1 MLDKIQ
7 KIIQKRI
14 NYFSKNKLDF
24 FKWNETFFEE
34 ILKEIKE
41 AKDEVKENNS
51 VYLEDELWDILWDY
65 LCIIEALKVEW
76 KIESFEKVLERC
88 YKKFSERINEET
100 WESRDWKEI
109 KKIQKEELK
118 KEHFKKYWL

>member
-14 NYFSKNKLDF
+14 NYFSKNKSDF

-76 KIESFEKVLERC
+76 KIENFEKVLERC

-100 WESRDWKEI
+100 WESRDWKEV